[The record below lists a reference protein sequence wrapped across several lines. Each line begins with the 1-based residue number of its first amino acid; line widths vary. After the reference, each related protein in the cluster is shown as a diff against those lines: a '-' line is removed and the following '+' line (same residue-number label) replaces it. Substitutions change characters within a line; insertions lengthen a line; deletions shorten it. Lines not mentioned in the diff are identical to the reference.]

1 MPGFQENLVG
11 IVPICDSDYSVTF
24 TKDAVIIY
32 SPKGNT
38 VLTKWRETEVPR
50 LWCMSLLPD
59 EDCIPDI
66 ATAPDAQQ
74 STLNAF
80 NAYNLTSA
88 EGLIRYFHAADGFPA

>member
-1 MPGFQENLVG
+1 
-11 IVPICDSDYSVTF
+11 
-24 TKDAVIIY
+24 
-32 SPKGNT
+32 
-38 VLTKWRETEVPR
+38 
-50 LWCMSLLPD
+50 MSLLPD

>member
-11 IVPICDSDYSVTF
+11 IGLICDADYIVTF
-24 TKDAVIIY
+24 TKDTGSIY
-32 SPKGNT
+32 NPKGHRFLK
-38 VLTKWRETEVPR
+38 VWHGTEVPR

-80 NAYNLTSA
+80 NAYDLTSA
-88 EGLIRYFHAADGFPA
+88 EGLIRYFHAAAGFPI